1 MGAHILAARYIERPV
16 QIALAGVGGNGSQML
31 SGLARLATAIR
42 ALGHPGIEVTA
53 YDPDTVTS
61 ANVGRQLFYSSDV
74 GLNKAIVAVH
84 RINQALGIAWSAAPH
99 RFAGSPHDD
108 PLRTDMVVSC
118 VDTRASRIE
127 IDNTGRRAG
136 ARYWLDLG
144 NREAD
149 GQAILGEWPGH
160 AATIRKTSAVG
171 MSDFDA
177 ATAQIVGRLPTVL
190 ELFPEIRTTK
200 DADDTAP
207 SCSLAEAI
215 ERQGLFTNQDVVTA
229 ALLILETL
237 FRHGRISWHGVFTN
251 SRTGRRTT
259 LPVDP
264 ETWARMG
271 FKPKRGGR
279 R

>member
-1 MGAHILAARYIERPV
+1 MGVHVLAARYIERPV
-16 QIALAGVGGNGSQML
+16 HIALAGVGGNGSQML
-31 SGLARLATAIR
+31 TGLAQLAHAMR

-53 YDPDTVTS
+53 YDPDTVTH
-61 ANVGRQLFYSSDV
+61 ANVGRQLFYASDV

-84 RINQALGIAWSAAPH
+84 RVNQAFATAWEARPTQFQALQW
-99 RFAGSPHDD
+99 A
-108 PLRTDMVVSC
+108 DMVISC
-118 VDTRASRIE
+118 VDTRAARIE
-127 IDNTGRRAG
+127 IDRGGRSNRQ

-160 AATIRKTSAVG
+160 AATVRKSRAVG
-171 MSDFDA
+171 PSTFDP
-177 ATAQIVGRLPTVL
+177 ATAQVVDRLPTVL

-215 ERQGLFTNQDVVTA
+215 ERQGLFTNRDVVTA

-237 FRHGRISWHGVFTN
+237 FRHGRIEWHGAFTN
-251 SRTGRRTT
+251 SKTGRRTT

-264 ETWARMG
+264 KSWARMG
-271 FKPKRGGR
+271 FNAKRR
-279 R
+279 ERK

>member
-1 MGAHILAARYIERPV
+1 MGVHILAARYIERPV
-16 QIALAGVGGNGSQML
+16 HIALAGVGGNGSQIL
-31 SGLARLATAIR
+31 SGLARLAAAMR
-42 ALGHPGIEVTA
+42 ALGHPGVNVTA
-53 YDPDTVTS
+53 YDPDTVTH
-61 ANVGRQLFYSSDV
+61 ANVGRQLFYASDV

-84 RINQALGIAWSAAPH
+84 RVNQAFGTAWEAFPIAFTAHP
-99 RFAGSPHDD
+99 GV
-108 PLRTDMVVSC
+108 DMVVSC
-118 VDTRASRIE
+118 VDTRCARID
-127 IDNTGRRAG
+127 IDRRARHAG
-136 ARYWLDLG
+136 GRYWLDLG
-144 NREAD
+144 NRETD

-171 MSDFDA
+171 VSDFDA
-177 ATAQIVGRLPTVL
+177 TKVQIVDRLPTVL
-190 ELFPEIRTTK
+190 ELFPEILTTN

-237 FRHGRISWHGVFTN
+237 FRHGRIDWHGAFTN

-264 ETWARMG
+264 EAWARMG
-271 FKPKRGGR
+271 LNTKRKR
-279 R
+279 AR